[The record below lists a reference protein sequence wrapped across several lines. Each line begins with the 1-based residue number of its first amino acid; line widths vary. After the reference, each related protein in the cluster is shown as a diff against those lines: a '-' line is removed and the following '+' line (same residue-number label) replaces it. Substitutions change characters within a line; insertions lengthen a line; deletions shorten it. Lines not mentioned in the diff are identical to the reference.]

1 MARQRGFTLIEILV
15 AMLILALVIT
25 TSLAVFVERTRR
37 LREASETILAYQ
49 ALANEAEVR
58 RRIDFT
64 ALDSAPPVFITDA
77 VILLPLEPVKTSVSI
92 EQPTPDVKH
101 LTMKVVWQGG
111 KRVATLRLSRVNT
124 GGSNL
129 W

>member
-1 MARQRGFTLIEILV
+1 MVRHRGFTLVEVMVALV
-15 AMLILALVIT
+15 ILALVIT
-25 TSLAVFVERTRR
+25 TSLAVFVERTKRQ
-37 LREASETILAYQ
+37 REATETILAYQ

-64 ALDSAPPVFITDA
+64 ALDTAPPTFVTDTA
-77 VILLPLEPVKTSVSI
+77 LLVPL
-92 EQPTPDVKH
+92 QPYVTHVTIDQPSADVKNV
-101 LTMKVVWQGG
+101 TMQVVWQKG
-111 KRVATLRLSRVNT
+111 KRVATLHLSRVNT

>member
-1 MARQRGFTLIEILV
+1 MRQRGFTLVEVLV
-15 AMLILALVIT
+15 ALLILGIVIT
-25 TSLAVFVERTRR
+25 TSLAVFLERTKRQR
-37 LREASETILAYQ
+37 QATETILAYQ

-64 ALDSAPPVFITDA
+64 QLDESPPVFMTDA
-77 VILLPLEPVKTSVSI
+77 LILLPLEPAKTHVTI
-92 EQPTPDVKH
+92 DQPSPDVKNI
-101 LTMKVVWQGG
+101 TMQVIWRGG
-111 KRVATLRLSRVNT
+111 KSVATLHLSRVNT

>member
-1 MARQRGFTLIEILV
+1 MVALVILG
-15 AMLILALVIT
+15 LVIT
-25 TSLAVFVERTRR
+25 TSLAVFVERTKRQK
-37 LREASETILAYQ
+37 EATETILAYQ

-58 RRIDFT
+58 RRIDF
-64 ALDSAPPVFITDA
+64 ANIDQSPPTFVTDLS
-77 VILLPLEPVKTSVSI
+77 LLVPL
-92 EQPTPDVKH
+92 QPYTTHVTMDQPSTDVKNI
-101 LTMKVVWQGG
+101 TMRIIWQNG

>member
-1 MARQRGFTLIEILV
+1 VRQRGFTLVEVMVALVILG
-15 AMLILALVIT
+15 LVIT
-25 TSLAVFVERTRR
+25 TSLAVFVERTKRQK
-37 LREASETILAYQ
+37 EATETILAYQ

-64 ALDSAPPVFITDA
+64 DLDTAPPIFVTDTSL
-77 VILLPLEPVKTSVSI
+77 LLPLKPYVTHVTI
-92 EQPTPDVKH
+92 DQPSTDVKNV
-101 LTMKVVWQGG
+101 TMRVIWQKGR
-111 KRVATLRLSRVNT
+111 RVATLHLARVNT

>member
-1 MARQRGFTLIEILV
+1 MLV
-15 AMLILALVIT
+15 AILILGIVIT
-25 TSLAVFVERTRR
+25 TSLAVFLERTKRQR
-37 LREASETILAYQ
+37 QATETILAYQ

-64 ALDSAPPVFITDA
+64 RLDESPPVFMTDA
-77 VILLPLEPVKTSVSI
+77 LILLPLEPVKTHVTI
-92 EQPTPDVKH
+92 DQPSPDVKNV
-101 LTMKVVWQGG
+101 TMQVIWQGG
-111 KRVATLRLSRVNT
+111 KRVATLHLSRVNT

>member
-1 MARQRGFTLIEILV
+1 MRQRGFTLIEVLV
-15 AMLILALVIT
+15 ALLILGIVIT
-25 TSLAVFVERTRR
+25 TSLAVFLQRTKRQR
-37 LREASETILAYQ
+37 QATETILAYQ

-64 ALDSAPPVFITDA
+64 QLDESPPVFMTDA
-77 VILLPLEPVKTSVSI
+77 LILLPLEPAKTHVTI
-92 EQPTPDVKH
+92 DQPSPDVKNV
-101 LTMKVVWQGG
+101 TMRVIWQGG
-111 KRVATLRLSRVNT
+111 KRVATLHLSRVNT

>member
-1 MARQRGFTLIEILV
+1 M
-15 AMLILALVIT
+15 ILAIVIT
-25 TSLAVFVERTRR
+25 TSLAVFVERTKRQR
-37 LREASETILAYQ
+37 DATETILAYQ

-64 ALDSAPPVFITDA
+64 DLDESSPVFITDA
-77 VILLPLEPVKTSVSI
+77 LILLPLQPAKTHVTI
-92 EQPTPDVKH
+92 DQPSADVKNV
-101 LTMKVVWQGG
+101 TMQVIWRGG
-111 KRVATLRLSRVNT
+111 KRVATLHISRVNT

>member
-1 MARQRGFTLIEILV
+1 MVALVILG
-15 AMLILALVIT
+15 LVIT
-25 TSLAVFVERTRR
+25 TSLAVFVERTKRQK
-37 LREASETILAYQ
+37 EATETILAYQ

-64 ALDSAPPVFITDA
+64 DLDTAPPIFVTDTSL
-77 VILLPLEPVKTSVSI
+77 LLPLKPYVTHVTI
-92 EQPTPDVKH
+92 DQPSTDVKNV
-101 LTMKVVWQGG
+101 TMRVIWQKGR
-111 KRVATLRLSRVNT
+111 RVATLHLARVNT

>member
-1 MARQRGFTLIEILV
+1 VRQRGFTLVEVLV
-15 AMLILALVIT
+15 ALLILGIVIT
-25 TSLAVFVERTRR
+25 TSLAVFLERTKRQR
-37 LREASETILAYQ
+37 QATETILAYQ

-64 ALDSAPPVFITDA
+64 ELDASPAVFITDA
-77 VILLPLEPVKTSVSI
+77 MILLPLEPAKTSVTI
-92 EQPTPDVKH
+92 DQPSPDVKNI
-101 LTMKVVWQGG
+101 TMQVVWRGG
-111 KRVATLRLSRVNT
+111 KRVATLHLSRVNT

>member
-1 MARQRGFTLIEILV
+1 MRQRGFTLVEVMVALVILG
-15 AMLILALVIT
+15 LVIT
-25 TSLAVFVERTRR
+25 TSLAVFVERTKRQK
-37 LREASETILAYQ
+37 EATETILAYQ

-64 ALDSAPPVFITDA
+64 DLDTAPPIFVTDTSL
-77 VILLPLEPVKTSVSI
+77 LLPLKPYVTHVTI
-92 EQPTPDVKH
+92 DQPSTDVKNV
-101 LTMKVVWQGG
+101 TMRVIWQKGR
-111 KRVATLRLSRVNT
+111 RVATLHLARVNT